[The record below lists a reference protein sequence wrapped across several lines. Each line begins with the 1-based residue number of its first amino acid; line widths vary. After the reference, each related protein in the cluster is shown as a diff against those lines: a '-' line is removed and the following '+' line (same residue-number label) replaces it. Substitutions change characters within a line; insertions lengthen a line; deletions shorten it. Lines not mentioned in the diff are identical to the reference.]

1 MPTAQHGLFV
11 TGTDTGVG
19 KTWIAAAIAHHLST
33 RGVPVRARKP
43 VESGAVRDPAG
54 TLQPADAITLNRA
67 AGEPDPLERVCPFPM
82 SAAVSPQRAASLDG
96 CPLQLAQVHAACK
109 RGVGP
114 QDFLLVEGAGG
125 FYSPLCEDG
134 LNADLAERL
143 ALPVLL
149 VVADH
154 LGCINHCLLSL
165 EAITRHGLH
174 VQAIVLNQTQPPG
187 LEPTVMD
194 NAADLAQCC
203 DVPLIS
209 VPWRPQ
215 TPDDNHFGKL
225 PPNDLD
231 RLLHGLVLATP
242 PPHSNRHG

>member
-1 MPTAQHGLFV
+1 MHTPQRGLFV

-19 KTWIAAAIAHHLST
+19 KTWIGAAIAYHLST
-33 RGVPVRARKP
+33 RAIPVRARKP
-43 VESGAVRDPAG
+43 VESGADRDASG

-67 AGEPDPLERVCPFPM
+67 AGEPEPLERVCPFPM

-96 CPLQLAQVHAACK
+96 CPLQLTQVLAAC
-109 RGVGP
+109 RQGVEA

-149 VVADH
+149 VVADR

-165 EAITRHGLH
+165 EAIARRGLS
-174 VQAIVLNQTQPPG
+174 VQAIVLNQSRPPA
-187 LEPTVMD
+187 EPTAMD
-194 NAADLAQCC
+194 NATDLAHWC

-209 VPWRPQ
+209 VPWHPQ
-215 TPDDNHFGKL
+215 TTNDKHFDPL
-225 PPNDLD
+225 PSNDLE
-231 RLLHGLVLATP
+231 RLLHGLV
-242 PPHSNRHG
+242 